1 MVRDSPRQVSSF
13 RALPMRSNGT
23 TFISRLAFEGFRAD
37 QPGAGPEVDG
47 ARPNGIPGPGVP
59 DAPRSRRRDGKP
71 DLPPVEG
78 PADADIHDDAAAA
91 PERARANPAGD
102 AAPAGFARALSGAAA
117 AN

>member
-1 MVRDSPRQVSSF
+1 
-13 RALPMRSNGT
+13 
-23 TFISRLAFEGFRAD
+23 ISRLAFEGFRAD

-47 ARPNGIPGPGVP
+47 ARPDGIPGPGVP

-102 AAPAGFARALSGAAA
+102 AASVRTSSRRRPKESASSTRSASRRKTAMTFACS
-117 AN
+117 

>member
-47 ARPNGIPGPGVP
+47 ARPDGIPGPGGP
-59 DAPRSRRRDGKP
+59 DAPRYRRRDGKP
-71 DLPPVEG
+71 DLPPVEH
-78 PADADIHDDAAAA
+78 PAQPDVNDDPA
-91 PERARANPAGD
+91 PTLERVLANHPG
-102 AAPAGFARALSGAAA
+102 
-117 AN
+117 

>member
-47 ARPNGIPGPGVP
+47 ARPDGIPGPGVP

-71 DLPPVEG
+71 DLPLSKVPRTRIYTTMQPLHQKGLVQTL
-78 PADADIHDDAAAA
+78 
-91 PERARANPAGD
+91 PETP
-102 AAPAGFARALSGAAA
+102 
-117 AN
+117 